1 MTKKIKHQLFSGI
14 LISSCFLMTSCAT
27 IIGGSRYNA
36 HITVKDRTNA
46 TITYKNGLVG
56 KGTASIK
63 VPRREANQFYLEIKE
78 EGCKTQIDS
87 FTTRSFRG
95 WALVGTLI
103 GWTGVT
109 TTGIPLPWGL
119 GVDLATGALWKP
131 NVSEKGIT
139 KLDLKN
145 YNYLINY
152 KGCDSK

>member
-1 MTKKIKHQLFSGI
+1 MTKKIKNQLFSGI
-14 LISSCFLMTSCAT
+14 VISSCFFMASCAT
-27 IIGGSRYNA
+27 IIGGSKYKA
-36 HITVKDRTNA
+36 HITVKNHPNA

-63 VPRREANQFYLEIKE
+63 VPRQEANKFYLEIKE

-95 WALVGTLI
+95 WAFAGTLI

-109 TTGIPLPWGL
+109 NAGIPLPWGI
-119 GVDLATGALWKP
+119 VTDLATGALWKP
-131 NVSEKGIT
+131 NVWEKGIT

-145 YNYLINY
+145 YNYLIDY
-152 KGCDSK
+152 TGCDSK

>member
-1 MTKKIKHQLFSGI
+1 
-14 LISSCFLMTSCAT
+14 LMTSCAT
-27 IIGGSRYNA
+27 IIGGSKYNA
-36 HITVKDRTNA
+36 HITVKDRPNA

-63 VPRREANQFYLEIKE
+63 VPRREANQFYLKIKE

-95 WALVGTLI
+95 WALAGTLI

-109 TTGIPLPWGL
+109 TTGIPLPLGL

-139 KLDLKN
+139 KLNSKN